1 MGGVWWGREYPGD
14 PWPVTPEMGN
24 HEQQHSRNQHNF
36 MPDLPGP
43 AVTSP
48 LGSRDPG
55 NVVLGQELETTK

>member
-1 MGGVWWGREYPGD
+1 MEIREMG

-24 HEQQHSRNQHNF
+24 CEQRHSGSQHNF

-43 AVTSP
+43 EETSL